1 MSKYSSLWLLTILLA
16 GLFCQCDNSLQENLV
31 DIPDSGFLEGL
42 IAAGVDVNHDGLV
55 SYHEAEATPSIVI
68 PPSGITDLTGLE
80 AFVNLDSFS
89 ITLNP
94 LSGIDLS
101 SNKLLRYLEVTS
113 CELSSL
119 NLSENIALE
128 VLICGRNL
136 MEELDVSHNLS
147 LVTLVCNNNL
157 FTSLDLAVNT
167 TLTKMISCGNQLSS
181 IDLSKN
187 TALVKIGIDNM
198 PMLIDVCV
206 WTLPF
211 PPPGVDML
219 MGFSPNI
226 VFTDQCAGF

>member
-1 MSKYSSLWLLTILLA
+1 MSKSSSLWLLTILLA

-42 IAAGVDVNHDGLV
+42 IATGVDANNDGLV
-55 SYHEAEATPSIVI
+55 SYHEAEATRSIVI

-94 LSGIDLS
+94 LSGIDLF
-101 SNKLLRYLEVTS
+101 SNKMLRYLEVTS

-157 FTSLDLAVNT
+157 FKSLDLAVNT

-206 WTLPF
+206 WKLPF